1 MKNPK
6 ADYNRNFAM
15 HENFCKR
22 GLSPAATA
30 YLPVNAPVSYKIRVA
45 ELYARYKLFPV
56 EIHRN
61 RYFPGMGLSIVFIPF
76 THGLLGRY
84 DKVTSKE
91 DQEFLQYWIH
101 HKVLKRR
108 EMIFK
113 YPIK

>member
-56 EIHRN
+56 GIHRN
-61 RYFPGMGLSIVFIPF
+61 RYFPEWGCASCSFRSRTDCWGGTI
-76 THGLLGRY
+76 R
-84 DKVTSKE
+84 
-91 DQEFLQYWIH
+91 
-101 HKVLKRR
+101 
-108 EMIFK
+108 
-113 YPIK
+113 